1 MPDPGEKRA
10 EGGGQVESVAAPGEE
25 EPRPGGAD
33 EGLGRLPAKASFE
46 EIVRLPCGDGGIFP
60 SRGGAEALTLY
71 YGTGFTLSI
80 RTSGVRVTL
89 TIGQVA
95 TAADVNIQTI
105 RYYERRGLFP
115 TPRRTPAGYRLYA
128 DEAVARLR
136 FIKHAQE
143 LGFSLQ
149 EIQELLGLRVRHGA
163 ACDAVERKT
172 RKKIEVVQQRI
183 RDLQRMKRTLE
194 RLAAA
199 CTDRQPTDDCP
210 ILEVLEDH
218 DDVRH

>member
-1 MPDPGEKRA
+1 M
-10 EGGGQVESVAAPGEE
+10 S
-25 EPRPGGAD
+25 
-33 EGLGRLPAKASFE
+33 
-46 EIVRLPCGDGGIFP
+46 
-60 SRGGAEALTLY
+60 
-71 YGTGFTLSI
+71 LS
-80 RTSGVRVTL
+80 
-89 TIGQVA
+89 IGQVA
-95 TAADVNIQTI
+95 TAADVNVQTI

-115 TPRRTPAGYRLYA
+115 TPRRTVAGYRQYA
-128 DEAVARLR
+128 EEAVARLR

-163 ACDAVERKT
+163 ACDTVERKT
-172 RKKIEVVQQRI
+172 RRKIEVVQQRI

-199 CTDRQPTDDCP
+199 CAVRRPTAECP

-218 DDVRH
+218 ADVGH

>member
-1 MPDPGEKRA
+1 MA
-10 EGGGQVESVAAPGEE
+10 
-25 EPRPGGAD
+25 
-33 EGLGRLPAKASFE
+33 
-46 EIVRLPCGDGGIFP
+46 
-60 SRGGAEALTLY
+60 
-71 YGTGFTLSI
+71 
-80 RTSGVRVTL
+80 L

-95 TAADVNIQTI
+95 DAADANIQTI

-115 TPRRTPAGYRLYA
+115 TPRRTPAGYRQYA
-128 DEAVARLR
+128 DDAVARLR

-172 RKKIEVVQQRI
+172 RQRI

-194 RLAAA
+194 RLATA
-199 CTDRQPTDDCP
+199 CTARRPTDDCP

-218 DDVRH
+218 DDVSH